1 MQIVSASGVLVSI
14 PVSVTATLADKA
26 AKARGAKAL
35 TLTAVARDVS
45 AANVLGTLFPNTP
58 GFVLQILQPARF
70 SEMTFTWDGTFDV
83 SGSPDL
89 SSVPSL
95 KAILSYLS
103 FSQKDI
109 QIRPKLGAIQIA
121 IEKTWTLQLSSP
133 FVGPSQLAFA
143 LGFSQVGR
151 GPGLSFLHALLSR
164 RLQYDHP
171 GCQ

>member
-1 MQIVSASGVLVSI
+1 MLVSI
-14 PVSVTATLADKA
+14 PVSVSATLADKA

-35 TLTAVARDVS
+35 TLTATATDVS
-45 AANVLGTLFPNTP
+45 ASNVLGTLFPDTP
-58 GFVLQILQPARF
+58 PFVLDILKPARF
-70 SEMTFTWDGTFDV
+70 DVMTFTWDGSFNVT
-83 SGSPDL
+83 GSPDL
-89 SSVPSL
+89 SGVPSL
-95 KAILSYLS
+95 KTILSYLS

-151 GPGLSFLHALLSR
+151 WPNHMDLALPSWGLCVYH
-164 RLQYDHP
+164 
-171 GCQ
+171 